1 MLIEMSSFLTG
12 LTEGYLLAGPDPTH
26 LAALFLKADLKQTLA
41 AKEGVA
47 ESLSLGCLPSS
58 EL

>member
-47 ESLSLGCLPSS
+47 ESLSLGCHPF
-58 EL
+58 